1 MSGFLFDTNIWIAI
15 VFKKHPFHRAAQQ
28 KLEQASPSQPAVF
41 CRSTEQ
47 SFLRLATN
55 DRVLKFYDVA
65 PTTNSAALAMLHQ
78 LQALPQVRTDDE
90 PPGTTML
97 WHSLAAMGTA
107 SPDVW
112 MDAYLAAFAISG
124 DLQFVTADKDFNTY
138 QRHGLALTL
147 VDAP

>member
-1 MSGFLFDTNIWIAI
+1 MSGTLFDTNIWIAI

-28 KLEQASPSQPAVF
+28 QLEQASPSQPAVF

-47 SFLRLATN
+47 SFLRIATN
-55 DRVLKFYDVA
+55 DRLLKFFDVA

-78 LQALPQVRTDDE
+78 LQALPQVRADDV

-97 WHSLAAMGTA
+97 WHSLAAMETP
-107 SPDVW
+107 SPNVW

-124 DLQFVTADKDFNTY
+124 GLQFVTADKDFNAY

>member
-1 MSGFLFDTNIWIAI
+1 MSGTLFDTNIWIAV

-28 KLEQASPSQPAVF
+28 QLEQASPTQPAVF

-47 SFLRLATN
+47 SFLRFATN
-55 DRVLKFYDVA
+55 DRLLKFYDVA
-65 PTTNSAALAMLHQ
+65 STNNSAALAMLHQ
-78 LQALPQVRTDDE
+78 LQAMPQVRADEE

-97 WHSLAAMGTA
+97 WHSLAATETP
-107 SPDVW
+107 SPRVW

-124 DLQFVTADKDFNTY
+124 GLQFLTADKDFNAY